1 MNPLK
6 KPQFL
11 IRVIFGFIIG
21 LTFLWFTTR
30 DINLNVFVNSIADL
44 SFNFVIPAIG
54 FVVLS
59 LLTSA
64 YRWKT
69 LFTENSPSVLRLFVV
84 ENTGVGINSLAPIR
98 ILAEPIQFAYLTARD
113 GYNKSQV
120 LASLVLVRM
129 LDLTITLITISVG
142 LLLSPPPHELKE
154 VVWTTALILIL
165 FLMVVSYISL
175 TINQWA
181 YLNKYPLIVEYGRIW
196 RDLFREAPRL
206 SKVLLITNVKWLLLG
221 ISGWLIAKDLGLAI
235 NYWQLYVIILI
246 ITTIASVVPGLP
258 SGLGP
263 FEFASIV
270 FLGLHGIER
279 EGALVFSLT
288 AHLIYFL
295 PPIIIGG
302 ITIAISGSPFPI
314 WDRLTKFSY
323 LDRVFNTTKRD

>member
-30 DINLNVFVNSIADL
+30 DINLNVFVNSIEDL

-59 LLTSA
+59 LLTCA

-120 LASLVLVRM
+120 LH
-129 LDLTITLITISVG
+129 
-142 LLLSPPPHELKE
+142 P
-154 VVWTTALILIL
+154 
-165 FLMVVSYISL
+165 
-175 TINQWA
+175 
-181 YLNKYPLIVEYGRIW
+181 
-196 RDLFREAPRL
+196 
-206 SKVLLITNVKWLLLG
+206 
-221 ISGWLIAKDLGLAI
+221 
-235 NYWQLYVIILI
+235 
-246 ITTIASVVPGLP
+246 
-258 SGLGP
+258 
-263 FEFASIV
+263 
-270 FLGLHGIER
+270 
-279 EGALVFSLT
+279 
-288 AHLIYFL
+288 
-295 PPIIIGG
+295 
-302 ITIAISGSPFPI
+302 
-314 WDRLTKFSY
+314 
-323 LDRVFNTTKRD
+323 

>member
-11 IRVIFGFIIG
+11 IRVIIGFAIG
-21 LTFLWFTTR
+21 VIFLWFTSR
-30 DINLNVFVNSIADL
+30 DINLSIFRDNIADL
-44 SFNFVIPAIG
+44 SFNFVLLSIG
-54 FVVLS
+54 FVMLS
-59 LLTSA
+59 LLVSA
-64 YRWKT
+64 YRWKI
-69 LFTENSPSVLRLFVV
+69 LFTQDSPSVLRLFVV
-84 ENTGVGINSLAPIR
+84 ENTGIGINSVAPIR
-98 ILAEPIQFAYLTARD
+98 ILAEPIQFAYLTVRD
-113 GYNKSQV
+113 GYSKSQV

-154 VVWTTALILIL
+154 VIWTTSLILAL

-196 RDLFREAPRL
+196 RDLFREPTRL
-206 SKVLLITNVKWLLLG
+206 IKVLLITNIKWLLLG
-221 ISGWLIAKDLGLAI
+221 VSGWLVAKDLGLSI

-279 EGALVFSLT
+279 EGALVFALA

-295 PPIIIGG
+295 PPITIGG
-302 ITIAISGSPFPI
+302 INVAISGSPFPI
-314 WDRLTKFSY
+314 WDRLTKLSY
-323 LDRVFNTTKRD
+323 LDRVFNTGKSD